1 MERSNQPAATHTESL
16 LPAFHALI
24 SCCRQVERV
33 AGRHIESLGLT
44 HPQFDVL
51 TTLGDTSGMTV
62 SDVSERTLITRGT
75 LKPVLDRLEDKGLL
89 QRCKGTKD
97 ARQVLVSLTPAGQR
111 VFEDTFMPHVDYLR
125 RFMDKMHPE
134 RQAEM
139 IALLQEFERAF
150 S

>member
-1 MERSNQPAATHTESL
+1 MDRSNSPDASETESL
-16 LPAFHALI
+16 LPAFRALM
-24 SCCRQVERV
+24 SCSRQVERV

-44 HPQFDVL
+44 LPQFDVL
-51 TTLGDTSGMTV
+51 TTLGDTAGMTV

-75 LKPVLDRLEDKGLL
+75 LKPVLDRLEAKGLL
-89 QRCKGTKD
+89 KRCKGTKD

-111 VFEDTFMPHVDYLR
+111 MFEDTFMPHVTYMR
-125 RFMDKMHPE
+125 RFTEKMPPE

-139 IALLQEFERAF
+139 MALLREFEQAF